1 MTIKSLIGRECS
13 NRHIARLLGVS
24 EGTVRTAIFCIDLGR
39 VVGRRSDGVERA
51 ARVGEAGCVASGV
64 VERPGARFGLEGDA
78 EGLARTHQSHRG

>member
-1 MTIKSLIGRECS
+1 MDRVRTYGAAGFER
-13 NRHIARLLGVS
+13 
-24 EGTVRTAIFCIDLGR
+24 TVALSVTAIFCIDLGR